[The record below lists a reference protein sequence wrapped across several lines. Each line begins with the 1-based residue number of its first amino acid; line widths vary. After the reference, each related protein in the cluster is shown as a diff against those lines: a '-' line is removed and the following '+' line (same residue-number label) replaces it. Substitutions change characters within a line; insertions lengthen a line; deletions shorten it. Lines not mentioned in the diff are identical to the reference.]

1 MHYIYVMD
9 MGSKL
14 LLNMPEKDLERIETL
29 VKAGEYA
36 TKSEFIRFA
45 VKQLLYS
52 EQRIGKLEAA
62 SSKLQK
68 QTKSRKQ
75 VQKEIE
81 EAKADT
87 RRTLSEVALSS
98 SE

>member
-1 MHYIYVMD
+1 

-52 EQRIGKLEAA
+52 DERMGRFREVASNLQRR
-62 SSKLQK
+62 
-68 QTKSRKQ
+68 TRSRKQ
-75 VQKEIE
+75 IRREVE
-81 EAKADT
+81 EAKAET
-87 RRTLSEVALSS
+87 RRAIAAKRTEH
-98 SE
+98 

>member
-1 MHYIYVMD
+1 MHCIYVLS

-14 LLNMPEKDLERIETL
+14 LLNVPEKDLERIEAL
-29 VKAGEYA
+29 VNAGEYA

-52 EQRIGKLEAA
+52 EQRIGKLESAT
-62 SSKLQK
+62 SRLQN

-75 VQKEIE
+75 VEKEIE
-81 EAKADT
+81 WAKAGT
-87 RRTLSEVALSS
+87 RKTL
-98 SE
+98 